1 MPEELLSYFEK
12 KYSELK
18 GKAKTYGELKNLIAK
33 ESKEVCFIETCWGDL
48 LHEQLNKLLENEVNS
63 LPIIEDQK
71 KR

>member
-18 GKAKTYGELKNLIAK
+18 GQAKTYGELKKLIIKEAK
-33 ESKEVCFIETCWGDL
+33 DYCFSEKCWSDL
-48 LHEQLNKLLENEVNS
+48 LHEKLNKLLENEVNS
-63 LPIIEDQK
+63 LPIIEGPK